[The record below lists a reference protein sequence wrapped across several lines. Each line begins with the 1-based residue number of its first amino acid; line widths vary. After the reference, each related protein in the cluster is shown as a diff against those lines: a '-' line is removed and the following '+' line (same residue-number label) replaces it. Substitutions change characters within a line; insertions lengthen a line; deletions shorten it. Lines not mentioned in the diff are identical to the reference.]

1 MIFSGYPRLPWN
13 FVTQFSLRTWLLPK
27 NNPCPVSF
35 FIVGEGVAV
44 CYDCMPRMTD
54 SEKMKN
60 NPIDFFARLSFPW
73 NSVTQFLTST
83 WLLCFFNP
91 YRISFFYTD
100 TGMAGCLVHS
110 GSVVRVAQKLTNE
123 MVTLISKGLFF
134 HVAPNFAA
142 TFLLQFFM
150 QFLTLILLS
159 HDQ

>member
-1 MIFSGYPRLPWN
+1 VIFSGYPRLPWN

-27 NNPCPVSF
+27 NNPFPVSF
-35 FIVGEGVAV
+35 FIVGEGAAV

-91 YRISFFYTD
+91 YRISFFYPG
-100 TGMAGCLVHS
+100 TGVTSCLVYP
-110 GSVVRVAQKLTNE
+110 GPVVRGAQKLA
-123 MVTLISKGLFF
+123 K
-134 HVAPNFAA
+134 
-142 TFLLQFFM
+142 
-150 QFLTLILLS
+150 
-159 HDQ
+159 